1 MTFSFLKII
10 IEKKKIIV
18 QLNQDLI
25 FESKDKILLVLHT
38 KTLTSFWLGEQFCSL
53 TFNEL

>member
-1 MTFSFLKII
+1 MTFSFVKII

-38 KTLTSFWLGEQFCSL
+38 KHSYIFLVGGTIL
-53 TFNEL
+53 